1 MGMNAEQKKQ
11 LKEQGFCKI
20 GQVFSDRE
28 IDAVVDEITR
38 LQREKEEG
46 WVTSSGTLRAHIS
59 RDSKLMERF
68 VKDPRLVEPVMELLG
83 GDLRLYW
90 DQIFVKPGPEGKQF
104 PWHQDNGYAETDPLE
119 YFTYWIALC
128 DVPVEKGA
136 IRVKPGSHT
145 RGVIP
150 HVQNAEGHW
159 VVNDPDEGQPA
170 PCKKGEMLLF
180 SSLTLHRSGTNQ
192 TTEPRLAY
200 IVQICDAK
208 TLDDKTKKPFTDR
221 ALLDVAKDGKCLGG
235 KFM

>member
-1 MGMNAEQKKQ
+1 MDAQQKKQ
-11 LKEQGFCKI
+11 LKEQGFCKL
-20 GQVFSDRE
+20 GPLFSEAE
-28 IDAVVDEITR
+28 IDALVAEITKI
-38 LQREKEEG
+38 QRSKEEG
-46 WVTSSGTLRAHIS
+46 WTTTSGTLRAHMS
-59 RDSKLMERF
+59 RETDLMARF
-68 VKDPRLVEPVMELLG
+68 VKDPRLVQPVIELLG

-128 DVPVEKGA
+128 DVPTEKGA
-136 IRVKPGSHT
+136 IRVKPGSHKN
-145 RGVIP
+145 GVIP

-200 IVQICDAK
+200 IVQICSAK
-208 TLDDKTKKPFTDR
+208 TVDDKTKKPFTDR
-221 ALLDVAKDGKCLGG
+221 CLMDVAIGGKCVQE
-235 KFM
+235 KSFM